1 MEIFKLFTP
10 IQPEWHK
17 SLQSLQ
23 ISKVSAQYQS
33 SIAYVYKFKTK
44 IVLNEN
50 VQLPGIPDGCIDLI
64 FNLEGILSEC
74 FLIPSPK
81 KRVLI
86 DLKADSTYLGIR
98 LYPHQKL
105 FLFQISLKELNSKDS
120 FLLFDV
126 APNLLAL
133 YELLLRTFAFKEQ
146 IQKIESFLLTYSSEA
161 DHHSA
166 IFNCCLNKI
175 ILQRGNLQVKDLE
188 QYSGYSE
195 RYLRIIFHKEL
206 GIPPKTFIQLVNF
219 QFIINDIVKGGFLI
233 KNHLADN
240 LYYDSSH
247 FYKTFKKFTD
257 MTPGEYSKIL
267 FGENCRNCNEQQPIF
282 TQTTF

>member
-1 MEIFKLFTP
+1 MEIFKLFSP
-10 IQPEWHK
+10 IQPEWHR

-23 ISKVSAQYQS
+23 ISKISPPYQS

-44 IVLNEN
+44 FVLNGN

-64 FNLEGILSEC
+64 FNLEGLLSEC

-86 DLKADSTYLGIR
+86 DLKVDSTYLGIR
-98 LYPHQKL
+98 LYPHQTL
-105 FLFQISLKELNSKDS
+105 FLFQISLKELNSQDT
-120 FLLFDV
+120 FQLFEV
-126 APNLLAL
+126 APSLFPL

-146 IQKIESFLLTYSSEA
+146 IQIVESFLLTSSSEA
-161 DHHSA
+161 DNHSA
-166 IFNCCLNKI
+166 IFKCCLNKI
-175 ILQRGNLQVKDLE
+175 ILQRGNLHVKDLE

-195 RYLRIIFHKEL
+195 RYLRIIFQKEL

-219 QFIINDIVKGGFLI
+219 QYIINDIAKGGFLI
-233 KNHLADN
+233 ENHLAEN

-247 FYKTFKKFTD
+247 FYKTFKRFTN
-257 MTPGEYSKIL
+257 MTPGDYSKIL
-267 FGENCRNCNEQQPIF
+267 FGEKSS
-282 TQTTF
+282 QTLS